1 MKNLLLKEKKPDAVV
16 WDETHESYI
25 AKLLPYASSISGP
38 IIEVPNVDA
47 FKKKGVDKVSKQFQ
61 AELDDL
67 QQKIKSFVSLAADT
81 QKVYAAHFKFEP
93 IVGETYH
100 LYQGN
105 KENFLSLIPPEQ
117 WSKEHLGTF
126 RLNGEYKWERL

>member
-1 MKNLLLKEKKPDAVV
+1 MKEKKPDAVV
-16 WDETHESYI
+16 WDETNESYI

-81 QKVYAAHFKFEP
+81 QKVYSAHFKFEP

-100 LYQGN
+100 LYQVK
-105 KENFLSLIPPEQ
+105 KEAFLSLIPPEQ

-126 RLNGEYKWERL
+126 RLNGDYKWERI

>member
-1 MKNLLLKEKKPDAVV
+1 MKEKKPDGVV
-16 WDETHESYI
+16 WDETQENYI

-61 AELDDL
+61 AELNDL
-67 QQKIKSFVSLAADT
+67 QQKIKSFVSLAKDT
-81 QKVYAAHFKFEP
+81 QQVYSARFKFEP

-100 LYQGN
+100 LYQGK
-105 KENFLSLIPPEQ
+105 KETFLSLIPPNQ
-117 WSKEHLGTF
+117 WKKEHLGTF
-126 RLNGEYKWERL
+126 LLNGDYKWERL

>member
-1 MKNLLLKEKKPDAVV
+1 MKEKKPDAVV
-16 WDETHESYI
+16 WDETNESYI

-81 QKVYAAHFKFEP
+81 QKVYSAHFKFEP

-100 LYQGN
+100 LYQGK
-105 KENFLSLIPPEQ
+105 KEAFLSLIPPEH

-126 RLNGEYKWERL
+126 RLNGDYKWERV

>member
-1 MKNLLLKEKKPDAVV
+1 MKEKKPDAVV
-16 WDETHESYI
+16 WDETNESYI

-81 QKVYAAHFKFEP
+81 QKVYSAHFKFEP

-100 LYQGN
+100 LYQGK
-105 KENFLSLIPPEQ
+105 KEAFLSLIRPEQ

-126 RLNGEYKWERL
+126 SLNGDYKWERV

>member
-1 MKNLLLKEKKPDAVV
+1 MKEKKPDAVV
-16 WDETHESYI
+16 WDETQENYI
-25 AKLLPYASSISGP
+25 AKLLPYASSLSGP

-67 QQKIKSFVSLAADT
+67 QKKIKSFVSLAADT
-81 QKVYAAHFKFEP
+81 QKVYSAHFKFEP
-93 IVGETYH
+93 ILGETYY
-100 LYQGN
+100 LYQGK
-105 KENFLSLIPPEQ
+105 KETFLSLIPPEQ

-126 RLNGEYKWERL
+126 RLNGDYKWERL

>member
-1 MKNLLLKEKKPDAVV
+1 LKEKKPDAVV
-16 WDETHESYI
+16 WDETQESYI
-25 AKLLPYASSISGP
+25 AKLLPYASSLSGP

-67 QQKIKSFVSLAADT
+67 QKKIKSFVSLAADT
-81 QKVYAAHFKFEP
+81 QKVYSAHFKFEP
-93 IVGETYH
+93 IVGETYY
-100 LYQGN
+100 LYQGK
-105 KENFLSLIPPEQ
+105 KEPFLSLIPPEQ

-126 RLNGEYKWERL
+126 RLNGDYKWERL